1 MVLLYLLVVLRH
13 FRNSIVTS
21 SDFKKKLKSTFHL
34 QSPDFLR
41 TLVFF
46 KLFVVQTK
54 RCCRLHLVQGL
65 LGCHFWTSGPL
76 WA

>member
-1 MVLLYLLVVLRH
+1 MVQLYLVVVLRH

-21 SDFKKKLKSTFHL
+21 SDLKKKLKSPFHL
-34 QSPDFLR
+34 QSPDFLKM
-41 TLVFF
+41 LVFF

-54 RCCRLHLVQGL
+54 HCCRLDLVQGF

-76 WA
+76 RA